1 MLIGSSQLWKLTTS
15 FLLIVTKATN
25 IFATNNLT
33 KMSVITMAHCELVV
47 DALYH
52 NAERKKFEQKGMRQI
67 AKDCDVS
74 VPVVQKV
81 KNILVDMK
89 LLIIEGN
96 RRTQECI
103 WHPDKSKPN
112 PAMLREVYKTYIK
125 GAGSKVMVKQ
135 KRFAPTS
142 LDSALQALVKLG
154 YTGVISKVKHDGYR
168 TITESIDLSKIELG
182 E

>member
-1 MLIGSSQLWKLTTS
+1 
-15 FLLIVTKATN
+15 
-25 IFATNNLT
+25 
-33 KMSVITMAHCELVV
+33 MSRITFQHCELVV

-52 NAERKKFEQKGMRQI
+52 NSERKKFEQKGMRQI
-67 AKDCDVS
+67 AEDCNVS

-81 KNILVDMK
+81 KSILVDMK
-89 LLIIEGN
+89 LLIVEGE
-96 RRTQECI
+96 RRSQECI

-112 PAMLREVYKTYIK
+112 PVMLREVYKVYTK
-125 GAGSKVMVKQ
+125 GARSKVMVSK
-135 KRFAPTS
+135 KRSAPTS
-142 LDSALQALVKLG
+142 IDSALQVLVKLG